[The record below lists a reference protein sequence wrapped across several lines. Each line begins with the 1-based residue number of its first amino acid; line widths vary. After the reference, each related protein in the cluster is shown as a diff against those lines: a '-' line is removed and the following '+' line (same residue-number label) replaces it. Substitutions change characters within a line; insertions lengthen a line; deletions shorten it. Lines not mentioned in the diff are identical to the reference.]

1 MVVTVSIEEFAGGPD
16 EVQGARAFIKLFNRA
31 TKEKDD
37 AHRLRVFAN
46 YLEVDGEAEK
56 WFEELPTDEKVDW
69 PSVQT
74 AFLAAFKQ
82 APIVEKSVADCK
94 EELMGLRLSTSEL
107 VSKVEGKNGRKVWA
121 HMVMA
126 DRMLALAKG
135 AGVAAGS
142 NLIRTVINNL
152 PRGLKER
159 VAGTYANWEEF
170 VKVLKEVDMEAV
182 VVSVEGLMRDE
193 KARAEQDEKIKQ
205 LQAMIMKLNMGGGVG
220 GGGGST
226 GGNGSGGGGGGRT
239 GGRNGQVRPPLM
251 KELQEEVRKGLAE
264 MVHHLDTPEGRK
276 AYLEQIKS
284 WEDKH
289 GAEGWVSEKT
299 PFPLRPGTSG
309 ACSGECFKCGIV
321 GHKSTECSVS
331 EEKQLRKKEQVWR
344 GLCARTLGYDGK
356 KMLEIRWCEVESG
369 NEEGLSA

>member
-1 MVVTVSIEEFAGGPD
+1 MVVTVSIDEFAGGPD
-16 EVQGARAFIKLFNRA
+16 EVQDARAFIKLFNRA
-31 TKEKDD
+31 TEEKDD

-56 WFEELPTDEKVDW
+56 WFEELPTAEKAEW

-74 AFLAAFKQ
+74 AFLAAFKH
-82 APIVEKSVADCK
+82 APIVEKSVADCE
-94 EELMGLRLSTSEL
+94 EELMGLRMSTSEL

-170 VKVLKEVDMEAV
+170 VKALKEVDMEAV
-182 VVSVEGLMRDE
+182 VASVEGLMRDE

-205 LQAMIMKLNMGGGVG
+205 LQAMIMKLNVG
-220 GGGGST
+220 GGGGGSGGST

-239 GGRNGQVRPPLM
+239 GGRNMQARPPLT

-264 MVHHLDTPEGRK
+264 MVHHPDTPEGRR

-284 WEDKH
+284 WEDRH
-289 GAEGWVSEKT
+289 GVEGWVLEKT
-299 PFPLRPGTSG
+299 LMR
-309 ACSGECFKCGIV
+309 
-321 GHKSTECSVS
+321 
-331 EEKQLRKKEQVWR
+331 R
-344 GLCARTLGYDGK
+344 
-356 KMLEIRWCEVESG
+356 
-369 NEEGLSA
+369 